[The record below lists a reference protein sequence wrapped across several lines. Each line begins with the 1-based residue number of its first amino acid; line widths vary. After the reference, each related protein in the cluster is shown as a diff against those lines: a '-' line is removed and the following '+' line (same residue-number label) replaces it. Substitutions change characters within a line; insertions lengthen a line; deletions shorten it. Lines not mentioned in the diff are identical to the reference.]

1 MGMNANRYVLPATST
16 TNWHAQ
22 SFEDALADLASS
34 PQGLSASEASE
45 RFKQTGPNLLAQS
58 KVEGPLTLIWRQI
71 NNPISWLLIGAG
83 ALAVLLRKYTDS
95 GVVFGAV
102 VINGIIGFIQEHRA
116 GKAIAALSA
125 MVPENATVLRDGR
138 INTLPA
144 AELVPGDVVQLTGG
158 DRIPADLRL
167 LQVKNLHVDE
177 SALTGESVPTL
188 KNHNPVASE
197 AVLGDRLCMAYG
209 GTVVTQGTATG
220 VVVATGNQ
228 TELGRINTLLNQTSQ
243 LETPLTLQLAQVS
256 KWITIG
262 VVGLSVILFGY
273 GVFVKQAKIDEALLT
288 AITLAV
294 AAIPEGLPA
303 IITIAL
309 AIGVRRMAA
318 RQAVVRHLPAVETLG
333 STSVICSD
341 KTGTLTRNEMTVQA
355 LWCEE
360 KEYRL
365 SGIGYIPV
373 GSLEGSGQTIT
384 ELPATL
390 RELLLSG
397 VLCNDADL
405 RQVDAQWAITGDPTE
420 AALVVAGQK
429 IGMQANELRQRH
441 TRVDV
446 LPFESETK
454 YMATL
459 NRGDG
464 IDAVYLKGAPE
475 MVLLRCGLSERDTQ
489 IIQAAQQALAEQ
501 GMRVLAFARRAP
513 ALDMT
518 QLTPEWT
525 ASGFTLLGL
534 MGMIDP
540 PRQEAIDAIAICH
553 RAGITVKMIT
563 GDHHVTATAIG
574 RELGILKPG
583 DQAIRGVEL
592 DSLSNE
598 ALIAATRRCHVF
610 ARVAP
615 EHKLKLVQALQADG
629 NVVAMTGDGVNDAP
643 ALKRADIGIAMG
655 ITGTA
660 VAKDAAKVVLAD
672 DNFASIAAAVEEGRR
687 VYDNLIKALA
697 FILPTNL
704 SLALTLASA
713 MFFFPAVMVMQ
724 LGTELLLPMA
734 PSQILWI
741 NLVASV
747 ALSAPIAFEVLET
760 SAMRRKPRPK
770 NTPVFSS
777 FIIMRTAVVALVMAA
792 GTCALFLWEYTIR
805 TGGLSGII
813 DVTLHKQA
821 LAEAQTMAVTTMTLF
836 QIFYLFHCRSLRDS
850 LGSLGWFSN
859 PSIWIGIGI
868 LLVLQLAFTYLPFM
882 QTLFHSASLDLASW
896 IRAALVAALIIPVIS
911 LEKWILNR
919 RSRLA

>member
-1 MGMNANRYVLPATST
+1 MNPNQNTSPSPF
-16 TNWHAQ
+16 WHAQ
-22 SFEDALADLASS
+22 SGEEALKALDSS
-34 PQGLSASEASE
+34 IEGLNSATAAE
-45 RFKQTGPNLLAQS
+45 RLKQYGPNLLA
-58 KVEGPLTLIWRQI
+58 KTKADGPLTLLWRQI

-83 ALAVLLRKYTDS
+83 VLAVLLQKYTDS

-102 VINGIIGFIQEHRA
+102 IINGIIGFFQEHRA

-138 INTLPA
+138 LNALPA
-144 AELVPGDVVQLTGG
+144 AGLVPGDIVQLTGG
-158 DRIPADLRL
+158 DRVPADIRL
-167 LQVKNLHVDE
+167 LQVKNLRIDE

-188 KNHNPVASE
+188 KEDAPVPSE
-197 AVLGDRLCMAYG
+197 AVLGDRLCMVYG

-243 LETPLTLQLAQVS
+243 LETPLTQQLAQVS
-256 KWITIG
+256 KWITIS
-262 VVGLSVILFGY
+262 VLGLSVILFGY
-273 GVFVKQAKIDEALLT
+273 GVLVKEAKFDEALLT

-355 LWCEE
+355 LWCDG

-365 SGIGYIPV
+365 SGVGYIPT
-373 GSLEGSGQTIT
+373 GSLECNGEIIS
-384 ELPATL
+384 ELPAPL
-390 RELLLSG
+390 WELLLSG
-397 VLCNDADL
+397 VLCNDSAL
-405 RQVDAQWAITGDPTE
+405 RQEDAQWTITGDPTE
-420 AALVVAGQK
+420 AALVVAGHK
-429 IGMQANELRQRH
+429 LGLLADDLRQRH
-441 TRVDV
+441 ARLDV

-459 NRGDG
+459 NRGEG
-464 IDAVYLKGAPE
+464 VDAVYLKGAPE
-475 MVLLRCGLSERDTQ
+475 MVLTRCALSVDATRKLHS
-489 IIQAAQQALAEQ
+489 AQHAFAEQ
-501 GMRVLAFARRAP
+501 GMRVLAFARRTP
-513 ALDMT
+513 TPGMS
-518 QLTPEWT
+518 QLTPEWA
-525 ASGFTLLGL
+525 ASDFTLLGL

-563 GDHHVTATAIG
+563 GDHPVTATAIG

-583 DQAIRGVEL
+583 DQATRGEEL
-592 DSLSNE
+592 DPLSAE
-598 ALIAATRRCHVF
+598 ELVTTARRCHVF

-615 EHKLKLVQALQADG
+615 EHKLKLVQALQSDG

-672 DNFASIAAAVEEGRR
+672 DNFASIASAVEEGRR

-713 MFFFPAVMVMQ
+713 MFFFPAVMVTQ
-724 LGTELLLPMA
+724 LGIELLLPMA

-747 ALSAPIAFEVLET
+747 ALSAPIAFEILEP

-770 NTPVFSS
+770 DTPVFSY
-777 FIIMRTAVVALVMAA
+777 FIIIRTAIVAIVMAA
-792 GTCALFLWEYTIR
+792 GTCALFLWEYTYR
-805 TGGLSGII
+805 TGGLGGVI
-813 DVTLHKQA
+813 DAALHKQA
-821 LAEAQTMAVTTMTLF
+821 LAEAQTLAVTGMTLF
-836 QIFYLFHCRSLRDS
+836 QIFYLLHCRSLREGLS
-850 LGSLGWFSN
+850 RLGWFSN
-859 PSIWIGIGI
+859 PSIWLGIGI
-868 LLVLQLAFTYLPFM
+868 LLLLQLAFIYLPFM
-882 QTLFHSASLDLASW
+882 QTLFHTTNLDLWSW
-896 IRAALVAALIIPVIS
+896 LHATLVAAIILPVIS
-911 LEKWILNR
+911 FEKWILNR
-919 RSRLA
+919 RNT

>member
-1 MGMNANRYVLPATST
+1 MKQTNENPAQAST

-22 SFEDALADLASS
+22 DGDATLRTLTSS
-34 PQGLSASEASE
+34 RAGLSSSEAAA
-45 RFKQTGPNLLAQS
+45 RQVQYGANLLAKS
-58 KVEGPLTLIWRQI
+58 EVDGPLTLLWRQI

-83 ALAVLLRKYTDS
+83 VLAALLRKYTDS

-102 VINGIIGFIQEHRA
+102 IINAIIGFIQEHRA

-125 MVPENATVLRDGR
+125 MVPENSTVLRDGR
-138 INTLPA
+138 VNALPA
-144 AELVPGDVVQLTGG
+144 SQLVPGDVVQLTGG
-158 DRIPADLRL
+158 DRVPADLRL
-167 LQVKNLHVDE
+167 LQVRNLRVDE

-188 KNHNPVASE
+188 KDQHPVAPD

-220 VVVATGNQ
+220 LVVATGNQ
-228 TELGRINTLLNQTSQ
+228 TELGRINALLNQTTQ
-243 LETPLTLQLAQVS
+243 LETPLTRQLAQVT
-256 KWITIG
+256 KWITI
-262 VVGLSVILFGY
+262 VVLGLTVILLGY
-273 GVFVKQAKIDEALLT
+273 GVFIKDAKVDEALLT

-309 AIGVRRMAA
+309 AIGVRRMAL

-341 KTGTLTRNEMTVQA
+341 KTGTLTRNEMTVQS
-355 LWCEE
+355 LWCDGQ
-360 KEYRL
+360 EYRL
-365 SGIGYIPV
+365 AGIGYNPT
-373 GSLEGSGQTIT
+373 GTMECNGQTVQ
-384 ELPATL
+384 ELSGNL
-390 RELLLSG
+390 RELVLSG

-405 RQVDAQWAITGDPTE
+405 RLVDEQWTITGDPTE
-420 AALVVAGQK
+420 AALVVAGHK
-429 IGMQANELRQRH
+429 MGLFANELRLQH
-441 TRVDV
+441 PRVDV

-459 NRGDG
+459 NRGNG
-464 IDAVYLKGAPE
+464 VEAVYLKGAPE
-475 MVLLRCGLSERDTQ
+475 MVVTRCNLPDVALLKVKE
-489 IIQAAQQALAEQ
+489 AQQALAEQ
-501 GMRVLAFARRAP
+501 GMRVLAFARRTP
-513 ALDMT
+513 DPDLT
-518 QLTPEWT
+518 QLTPDWAT
-525 ASGFTLLGL
+525 SGFTLLGL

-563 GDHHVTATAIG
+563 GDHHITATAIG

-583 DQAIRGVEL
+583 DEAMRGADLDALSEAEL
-592 DSLSNE
+592 IETARS
-598 ALIAATRRCHVF
+598 CHVF

-615 EHKLKLVQALQADG
+615 EHKLKLVRALQADG

-660 VAKDAAKVVLAD
+660 VAKDASKVVLAD

-704 SLALTLASA
+704 SLALTLAAA
-713 MFFFPAVMVMQ
+713 MFFFPTVKV
-724 LGTELLLPMA
+724 LGLGIELLLPMS

-747 ALSAPIAFEVLET
+747 TLSAPIAFEILEK
-760 SAMRRKPRPK
+760 SAMRRRPRAK
-770 NTPVFSS
+770 DTPVFSS
-777 FIIMRTAVVALVMAA
+777 FVIFRTALTALVMAA
-792 GTCALFLWEYTIR
+792 GTCGMFLWEYMHR
-805 TGGLSGII
+805 AGGLGGMIEASAH
-813 DVTLHKQA
+813 TQA
-821 LAEAQTMAVTTMTLF
+821 LAEAQTMAVTTITLF
-836 QIFYLFHCRSLRDS
+836 QIFYLLHCRSLRDS
-850 LGSLGWFSN
+850 LGSMGWFSN
-859 PSIWIGIGI
+859 PAVWIGIII
-868 LLVLQLAFTYLPFM
+868 LVILQAGFMYLPFM
-882 QTLFHSASLDLASW
+882 RTLFSSTTLDLPSW
-896 IRAALVAALIIPVIS
+896 IRAISTAAMILPIISV
-911 LEKWILNR
+911 EKWIRTR
-919 RSRLA
+919 RGL

>member
-1 MGMNANRYVLPATST
+1 MKTRQNTSLPAPTI
-16 TNWHAQ
+16 NWHTQDGEA
-22 SFEDALADLASS
+22 SLTALTSS
-34 PQGLSASEASE
+34 PQGLSATTAAE
-45 RFKQTGPNLLAQS
+45 RLQQYGPNLLAQS
-58 KVEGPLTLIWRQI
+58 KMDGPLTLIWRQI

-83 ALAVLLRKYTDS
+83 VLAMLLRKYTDS

-125 MVPENATVLRDGR
+125 MVPENATVLRDER
-138 INTLPA
+138 LNALPA
-144 AELVPGDVVQLTGG
+144 SELVPGDVVQLTGG
-158 DRIPADLRL
+158 DRVPADLRL
-167 LQVKNLHVDE
+167 IQVKNLRVDE

-188 KNHNPVASE
+188 KDHNPVAVD

-228 TELGRINTLLNQTSQ
+228 TELGRINTLLNQTPQ
-243 LETPLTLQLAQVS
+243 LTTPLTQQLAQVS
-256 KWITIG
+256 KWITIA
-262 VVGLSVILFGY
+262 VLGLSTILFGY
-273 GVFVKQAKIDEALLT
+273 GILVKQAKVDEALLT

-309 AIGVRRMAA
+309 AIGVRRMAS

-365 SGIGYIPV
+365 SGVGYAPT
-373 GSLEGSGQTIT
+373 GSLEGNGRTLA
-384 ELPATL
+384 ELPASL

-405 RQVDAQWAITGDPTE
+405 RQVDGQWTITGDPTE
-420 AALVVAGQK
+420 AALVVAGHK
-429 IGMQANELRQRH
+429 IGLEANELRQRH
-441 TRVDV
+441 SRLDV

-459 NRGDG
+459 NRGTG
-464 IDAVYLKGAPE
+464 VDAVYLKGAPE
-475 MVLLRCGLSERDTQ
+475 MVLSRCGLPGDTVTR
-489 IIQAAQQALAEQ
+489 IQAAQQAMAEQ
-501 GMRVLAFARRAP
+501 GMRVLAFAKRTP
-513 ALDMT
+513 TPDMT
-518 QLTPEWT
+518 QLTPEWA

-540 PRQEAIDAIAICH
+540 PRQEAIAAIAVCH

-563 GDHHVTATAIG
+563 GDHHITATAIG

-583 DQAIRGVEL
+583 ELAVRGVEL
-592 DSLSNE
+592 DSLSE
-598 ALIAATRRCHVF
+598 QELITTARRCHVF

-747 ALSAPIAFEVLET
+747 ALSAPIAFEILEP

-770 NTPVFSS
+770 DTPVFSP
-777 FIIMRTAVVALVMAA
+777 FIVIRTTLVAIVMAA
-792 GTCALFLWEYTIR
+792 GTCALFLWEYIIR
-805 TGGLSGII
+805 TGGLGGTIEPA
-813 DVTLHKQA
+813 LHTQA
-821 LAEAQTMAVTTMTLF
+821 LAEAQTMAVTTITLF
-836 QIFYLFHCRSLRDS
+836 QIFYLLHCRSLRDS

-859 PSIWIGIGI
+859 PSVWVGIGI
-868 LLVLQLAFTYLPFM
+868 LLLLQGAFIYLPFM
-882 QTLFHSASLDLASW
+882 QNLFHSTSLDLWSW
-896 IRAALVAALIIPVIS
+896 LRATLVASIILPVIS
-911 LEKWILNR
+911 MEKWVFRR

>member
-1 MGMNANRYVLPATST
+1 MKPIPKDRPTPLPSH
-16 TNWHAQ
+16 WHAQ
-22 SFEDALADLASS
+22 GTEDTLQMLNTS
-34 PQGLSASEASE
+34 PQGLSASDVAE
-45 RFKQTGPNLLAQS
+45 RLEQYGPNVLAQA
-58 KVEGPLTLIWRQI
+58 KVDGPLTLLWRQI

-83 ALAVLLRKYTDS
+83 FIAVLLRKYTDS

-102 VINGIIGFIQEHRA
+102 VINAIIGFIQEHRA

-125 MVPENATVLRDGR
+125 MVPENSTVLREGHL
-138 INTLPA
+138 NALPA
-144 AELVPGDVVQLTGG
+144 AELVPGDIVQLTGG
-158 DRIPADLRL
+158 DRVPADLRL
-167 LQVKNLHVDE
+167 LQVKNLRVDE

-188 KNHNPVASE
+188 KDQHPVAME
-197 AVLGDRLCMAYG
+197 AVLGDRICMAYG
-209 GTVVTQGTATG
+209 GTVATQGTATG

-228 TELGRINTLLNQTSQ
+228 TELGRINTLLNQTPQ
-243 LETPLTLQLAQVS
+243 LETPLTQQLAQVS
-256 KWITIG
+256 KWITLA
-262 VVGLSVILFGY
+262 VLALSVILFGY
-273 GVFVKQAKIDEALLT
+273 GIFVKQAKFDEALLT

-294 AAIPEGLPA
+294 AAIPEGLPS

-309 AIGVRRMAA
+309 AIGVRRMAS

-365 SGIGYIPV
+365 SGIGYIPT
-373 GSLEGSGQTIT
+373 GSLECNGQTIT
-384 ELPATL
+384 ELPAPL
-390 RELLLSG
+390 HELLLSG
-397 VLCNDADL
+397 VLCNDSEL
-405 RQVDAQWAITGDPTE
+405 RQEDEQWTITGDPTE

-429 IGMQANELRQRH
+429 LGLPAPELRQRH
-441 TRVDV
+441 ARLDV

-459 NRGDG
+459 NRGEG
-464 IDAVYLKGAPE
+464 VDAVYLKGAPE
-475 MVLLRCGLSERDTQ
+475 MVVARCGLSSAATQ
-489 IIQAAQQALAEQ
+489 KMTSAQQALAEQ
-501 GMRVLAFARRAP
+501 GMRVLAFARRTP
-513 ALDMT
+513 TPGMT
-518 QLTPEWT
+518 ELTPEW
-525 ASGFTLLGL
+525 AGSGFTLLGL

-540 PRQEAIDAIAICH
+540 PRQEAIDAIAICR

-563 GDHHVTATAIG
+563 GDHHITATAIG

-583 DQAIRGVEL
+583 DQSLRGAEL
-592 DSLSNE
+592 DGLTE
-598 ALIAATRRCHVF
+598 AQLVTTARSCHVF

-660 VAKDAAKVVLAD
+660 VAKDASKVVLAD

-713 MFFFPAVMVMQ
+713 MFFFPTVMVMS

-747 ALSAPIAFEVLET
+747 ALSAPIAFEILEP
-760 SAMRRKPRPK
+760 SAMRRKPRLK
-770 NTPVFSS
+770 GTPVFSR
-777 FIIMRTAVVALVMAA
+777 FIVMRTALVAIIMAA
-792 GTCALFLWEYTIR
+792 GTCTLFLWEYTR
-805 TGGLSGII
+805 RVGSLSGVI
-813 DVTLHKQA
+813 DAALHATA
-821 LAEAQTMAVTTMTLF
+821 LAEAQTMAVTAMTLF
-836 QIFYLFHCRSLRDS
+836 QIFYLLHCRSLRDG

-859 PSIWIGIGI
+859 PTIWLGIVV
-868 LLVLQLAFTYLPFM
+868 LLLLQVAFTYLPFM
-882 QTLFHSASLDLASW
+882 HLLFHTTALDFGAW
-896 IRAALVAALIIPVIS
+896 ARAALVAALILPVIS
-911 LEKWILNR
+911 LEKWILNHQK
-919 RSRLA
+919 S